1 MDENNNGTQLAEVKG
16 REEKSGS
23 YYEDKYSGY
32 ENKNY
37 DTYDYMEEAKR
48 INTREEPSTAAKV
61 ALVLIAVYFN
71 VIGAIIG
78 IIFGG
83 IYMNKDGAGYKS
95 YGKMLLI
102 VSIVFLVMDIAI
114 GIMFFAAVGNFLA
127 MMYGF

>member
-1 MDENNNGTQLAEVKG
+1 MDENNNGTQLAEVNG
-16 REEKSGS
+16 SGEKSGS

-37 DTYDYMEEAKR
+37 DTYDYMEEARR
-48 INTREEPSTAAKV
+48 INTKDEPSTAAKV

-102 VSIVFLVMDIAI
+102 VSIVFLVIDVVI
-114 GIMFFAAVGNFLA
+114 GVMFFAAVGNFLA

>member
-102 VSIVFLVMDIAI
+102 VSIVFLVIDIAI